1 MSANLTMEIIKA
13 NDDSNINLN
22 NCNRTD
28 IADEHDNALY
38 SFCETSHTNWNEN
51 NKVGYLEEQYEILHS
66 SVIALTS
73 HFSQVQLRIHQII
86 ESPDEEKKHLLKNL
100 EEFAFKGIPNVYT
113 NCSLNH
119 LLVTTNDDD
128 NMVEK
133 KHQVQIEVI
142 KEMKKQL
149 EALESHIYNNKDE
162 FDLPESFV
170 DVFRERQNN
179 IINQVEKKLN
189 LSIKNSKNMS
199 VEELKEEVDNAIQ
212 KLVNPMKAT
221 EHLVDQLKT
230 QIADLERFIQYLQT
244 GKIKLKTPGDKVT
257 KISVSKDKSF
267 ERKSRDVKTVG
278 AVRRLTAIIQMF
290 IGTQISCT
298 QRHFKMNTLKK
309 SMKINHWGDY
319 RANLE
324 LVVAELLEMLALPEI
339 HVDSDYMSDSEG
351 AIAAMECNGK
361 IALTVRNRLAPAIQ
375 HLIQHGLMVVGQSTS
390 VVPFVDCLHPKMN
403 NSKSTMHAWELILK
417 YYEIKNGDYFNS
429 TPARKLSQSFNLDI
443 EGCKSSV
450 SYKQCLLSIIGNI
463 ITSHSRYKR
472 SYGSCFKAFVCAGL
486 NSKMF
491 VSWLKFI
498 FKCQPLVELYYQP
511 WSYVAQT
518 GFDDALRSL
527 EKLNQ
532 YNFDLPADLAI
543 RQLQN
548 IKDAF

>member
-1 MSANLTMEIIKA
+1 MDV
-13 NDDSNINLN
+13 DDAPAAVR
-22 NCNRTD
+22 CDVDREQTTD
-28 IADEHDNALY
+28 VLDHGAAALY
-38 SFCETSHTNWNEN
+38 SFCENDHKNWDEN
-51 NKVGYLEEQYEILHS
+51 DKVGYLEEQYEILHS

-86 ESPDEEKKHLLKNL
+86 ESPDEEKKNLLQNL

-128 NMVEK
+128 QMVKK
-133 KHQVQIEVI
+133 KHKVQIEVI

-149 EALESHIYNNKDE
+149 EDLENHIYNNKDE

-170 DVFRERQNN
+170 DVFREKQNN

-189 LSIKNSKNMS
+189 LSLKNSKNMS

-230 QIADLERFIQYLQT
+230 QIADLERFIQYLQN
-244 GKIKLKTPGDKVT
+244 GKIKLKTSEEKMT
-257 KISVSKDKSF
+257 KISTTKEKCL
-267 ERKSRDVKTVG
+267 ERKSREVKTVG
-278 AVRRLTAIIQMF
+278 AVKRLTAIIQMF
-290 IGTQISCT
+290 IGTQISCN
-298 QRHFKMNTLKK
+298 QQHFKKNTLKK
-309 SMKINHWGDY
+309 TMKINHWGDY

-324 LVVAELLEMLALPEI
+324 LVIAELLEMMTVPESHI
-339 HVDSDYMSDSEG
+339 DSDYISDSES

-361 IALTVRNRLAPAIQ
+361 IAIVVRKRLAPAIQ
-375 HLIQHGLMVVGQSTS
+375 QLIQHGLMVVGQSTS
-390 VVPFVDCLHPKMN
+390 VVPFVDCLHPKLN
-403 NSKSTMHAWELILK
+403 SSKSTMHAWELILK

-450 SYKQCLLSIIGNI
+450 SCKQCLLSIIGNI
-463 ITSHSRYKR
+463 ISSHSRYKR
-472 SYGSCFKAFVCAGL
+472 SYDSCFKAFICAGL
-486 NSKMF
+486 NSKMLT
-491 VSWLKFI
+491 SWLKFI
-498 FKCQPLVELYYQP
+498 LKCQPLIELYYQS

-518 GFDDALRSL
+518 GFEDALHSL
-527 EKLNQ
+527 EKLNH

-548 IKDAF
+548 ITDAF